1 MTELNDNPNERSQN
15 VPDDFERPLTTAAD
29 VESAGRSCTVIIG
42 LAIVIII
49 LIAIWVLYTTS

>member
-1 MTELNDNPNERSQN
+1 MTELNDNLNDRSQN

-42 LAIVIII
+42 LAIVIIV
-49 LIAIWVLYTTS
+49 LIIIWVLYTST

>member
-1 MTELNDNPNERSQN
+1 MTEPNDNQDDQSQN
-15 VPDDFERPLTTAAD
+15 VPDDLERAQTTAAD

-49 LIAIWVLYTTS
+49 LIAIWVLYTTA